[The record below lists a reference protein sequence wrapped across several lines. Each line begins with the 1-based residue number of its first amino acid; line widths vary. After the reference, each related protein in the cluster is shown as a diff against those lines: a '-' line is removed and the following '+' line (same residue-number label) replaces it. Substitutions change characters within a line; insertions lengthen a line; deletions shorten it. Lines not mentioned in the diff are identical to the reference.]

1 MQAGWLVCAQLPG
14 AHNRRGTRD
23 FGGQHDIVDQW
34 TSPGNGRSVTFVPER
49 LFWLAKRSNSGLDR
63 WFHWGFRGLAGR
75 ADESST
81 GHPRSHPRS
90 HPRVIH
96 HGNACA
102 WLAVDSPLGSAP

>member
-1 MQAGWLVCAQLPG
+1 MQAGWLVCAQLPP
-14 AHNRRGTRD
+14 ALTTVVAPATLEANTTL
-23 FGGQHDIVDQW
+23 W
-34 TSPGNGRSVTFVPER
+34 TSGRPPGNGRSVTFVPER

-81 GHPRSHPRS
+81 GHPRSHPR
-90 HPRVIH
+90 VIH